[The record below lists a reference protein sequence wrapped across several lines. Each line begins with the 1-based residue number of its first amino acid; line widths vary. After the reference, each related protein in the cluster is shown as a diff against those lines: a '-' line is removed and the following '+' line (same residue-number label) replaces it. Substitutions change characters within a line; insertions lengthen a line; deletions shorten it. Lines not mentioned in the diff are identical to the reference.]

1 MQDNAIFKNET
12 FKYKYSSEKAKEV
25 DDIVNKYLAK
35 EDDKLTQIKK
45 LDAAVERKAAI
56 KAIAIGVIGALIM
69 GTGMSIVLEAASS
82 FLAVGIVVGLMG
94 IAVMAIAFP
103 IHKRTLKKER
113 EAAAPQILALSQD
126 IKNEL

>member
-1 MQDNAIFKNET
+1 MQDNETFENET

-56 KAIAIGVIGALIM
+56 KAITIGVIGALIM

>member
-1 MQDNAIFKNET
+1 MQDNATFKNET
-12 FKYKYSSEKAKEV
+12 FKYEYSSEKAKEV
-25 DDIVNKYLAK
+25 DDIVNKYVAK

-45 LDAAVERKAAI
+45 LDAAVGRKATIRAI
-56 KAIAIGVIGALIM
+56 TVGVIGTLIL
-69 GTGMSIVLEAASS
+69 GTGMSIVMEAASS
-82 FLAVGIVVGLMG
+82 FLAVGIVVGLIGM
-94 IAVMAIAFP
+94 AVMAVAFP

>member
-1 MQDNAIFKNET
+1 MQDNGTLKNET
-12 FKYKYSSEKAKEV
+12 FKYEYSSEKIKEAE
-25 DDIVNKYLAK
+25 DIASKYVPK

-56 KAIAIGVIGALIM
+56 KAVTIGVIGALIM
-69 GTGMSIVLEAASS
+69 GAGMSIVMEAPAS
-82 FLAVGIVVGLMG
+82 FFVAGIVVGLIGM
-94 IAVMAIAFP
+94 AVMAVAFP

-113 EAAAPQILALSQD
+113 EAVAAQILALSQE